1 NSIMELDH
9 DPINSSSPPHS
20 SSFNKATVVTDPFT
34 TPVRNSNS
42 SSPKQQQSLVQKKL
56 KRSFRIYC
64 DNCFKCFFR
73 RLTFTPDGALL
84 ITPSVV
90 IKCSPI
96 LYKLRNFPTRLHSP
110 SLSPL
115 SPSISPLP
123 SKINNNMNFSSNSQQ
138 QPSTS
143 TSSPL
148 FAIPYRMIYAV
159 ATEDTLFIYDT
170 QQYSPL

>member
-1 NSIMELDH
+1 MELDH

-84 ITPSVV
+84 ITPSGQYQTDLFNNDDSQNTG
-90 IKCSPI
+90 C
-96 LYKLRNFPTRLHSP
+96 LYLRNMLDKSDDGNTLVVTSFDGYCSIVTFEEGELGERYLVVEEKSEFP
-110 SLSPL
+110 
-115 SPSISPLP
+115 
-123 SKINNNMNFSSNSQQ
+123 NNGNDNMSE
-138 QPSTS
+138 PYLTS
-143 TSSPL
+143 C
-148 FAIPYRMIYAV
+148 
-159 ATEDTLFIYDT
+159 
-170 QQYSPL
+170 